1 VADLD
6 LQGMLAAA
14 RRLAGDAGTL
24 LVQGLGRIRA
34 EVGTKSTV
42 TDMVTEMDRASERLI
57 VDGLRRA
64 RPDDGVL
71 GEEGSVTQSK
81 SGVCWLVDP
90 IDGTTNYLYGHPGF
104 AVSVAAELDGESILG
119 VVVDPLHRDEFTA
132 IRGEGAFRNGQPIH
146 ASDRADLAT
155 ALVATGFSYSSQRR
169 ARQAEV
175 LATVLPRV
183 RDIRRMGAAAVD
195 LCWVACGRLDAFY
208 EKGLQPW
215 DLAAGALVAAEAGA
229 TVGDLAGGRP
239 SGDFVLASAPAIHDG
254 LRQLLTEAGAADA

>member
-90 IDGTTNYLYGHPGF
+90 IDGTTNYLFGHPGF
-104 AVSVAAELDGESILG
+104 AVSIAAELEGETILG

-183 RDIRRMGAAAVD
+183 RDIRRMGAASVD

-215 DLAAGALVAAEAGA
+215 DLAAGSLLAAEAGA

-239 SGDFVLASAPAIHDG
+239 SGDFVLASAPAIHDA
-254 LRQLLTEAGAADA
+254 LRDLLTEAGAANA